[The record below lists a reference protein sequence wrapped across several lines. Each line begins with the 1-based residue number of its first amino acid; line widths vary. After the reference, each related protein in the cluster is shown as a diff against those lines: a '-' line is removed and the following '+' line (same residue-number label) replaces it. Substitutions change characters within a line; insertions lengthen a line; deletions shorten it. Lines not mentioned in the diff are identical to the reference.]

1 MSMTSATARAGET
14 STETTLSCL
23 IATTPWSGS
32 MLLCGALRAT
42 GLAGDPRDY
51 FNPFEVV
58 RRGERWGVLGS
69 EGDFA
74 ARYLTAAGQ
83 AATGANGVM
92 SVNLPWSHQRW
103 LARVARAAL
112 PASSPAATRSDAEV
126 LEAWYPRTHYL
137 YLTSD
142 HKARQA
148 IDWYLSRATGQAP
161 VGGQPQPDE
170 PPDFQE
176 IRWIESL
183 VSRQEQAWE
192 TYFQLHGIDVYRV
205 RYETFLEHPEETVAG
220 ILQWLE
226 LPGAPSAGWAEEVHQ
241 QRLAGPVDWMDDYL
255 AGRDLLCET
264 IGVRQ
269 GRN

>member
-1 MSMTSATARAGET
+1 
-14 STETTLSCL
+14 
-23 IATTPWSGS
+23 

-58 RRGERWGVLGS
+58 RRGEGWGLLGS

-74 ARYLTAAGQ
+74 ERYLSAVGQ
-83 AATGANGVM
+83 AATGGNGVL

-103 LARVARAAL
+103 LVRVARAAL
-112 PASSPAATRSDAEV
+112 PANSPVAARSDAEV
-126 LEAWYPRTHYL
+126 LEDWYPRTHYL

-142 HKARQA
+142 DKARQA
-148 IDWYLSRATGQAP
+148 IDWYLGRPAVPAGSAGQAP
-161 VGGQPQPDE
+161 VGGAPRDGE

-176 IRWIESL
+176 VRWIETL
-183 VSRQEQAWE
+183 IARQEHAWE
-192 TYFQLHGIDVYRV
+192 CYFQLHGIDVYRV
-205 RYETFLEHPEETVAG
+205 AYEAFLDRPEETVTG
-220 ILQWLE
+220 ILHWLD
-226 LPGAPSAGWAEEVHQ
+226 LPDSPDLDWADEIHQ
-241 QRLAGPVDWMDDYL
+241 ERLAGPVDWMPGYL
-255 AGRDLLCET
+255 AERDRLSET